1 MTAPN
6 IEELITYLRGFFID
20 EKVTAVKANQIADA
34 LQSQAVRISALETW
48 CIASTTQ
55 RLPEGLATQ
64 LDMSIAA
71 ITKEVLG

>member
-1 MTAPN
+1 MTKQQH
-6 IEELITYLRGFFID
+6 IELLM
-20 EKVTAVKANQIADA
+20 
-34 LQSQAVRISALETW
+34 LLSALETW

-71 ITKEVLG
+71 VTKEVLK